1 MEPPLLSAD
10 SVALQGGAAPAAGKG
25 HPACGVF
32 VGWLEIFSLAEVD
45 LNKYG
50 S

>member
-25 HPACGVF
+25 HPACGEGTLRVVRGL
-32 VGWLEIFSLAEVD
+32 VGDF
-45 LNKYG
+45 
-50 S
+50 